1 MGLRVRCVFSRREVH
16 LVWTEHVVHVGQH
29 TITSEETEMYE
40 LPFQMAHMHAL
51 F

>member
-1 MGLRVRCVFSRREVH
+1 MGLRVRCVFFRHEMH
-16 LVWTEHVVHVGQH
+16 LVWIEHVHVEQH
-29 TITSEETEMYE
+29 TITSEETKMYE